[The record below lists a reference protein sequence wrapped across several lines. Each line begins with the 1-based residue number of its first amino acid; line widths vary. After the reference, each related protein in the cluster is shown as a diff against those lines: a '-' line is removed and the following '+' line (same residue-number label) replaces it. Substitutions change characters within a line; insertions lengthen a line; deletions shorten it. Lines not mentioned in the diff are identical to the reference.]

1 MRRRSTSNSLAASSI
16 DRIPLCHSRVMKFAH
31 KSPNDFVL
39 REYLPPELK
48 GTKLY
53 ESARNKREVEGEKL
67 QQRRWQQE
75 QQQQ

>member
-39 REYLPPELK
+39 REYSTTWAFLVGVGVTREL
-48 GTKLY
+48 GVALRFDDSL
-53 ESARNKREVEGEKL
+53 EDGAL
-67 QQRRWQQE
+67 
-75 QQQQ
+75 